1 MWTGS
6 FLRSFGI
13 TSKQPPSFHESRLK
27 GWFLDI
33 IQSTTFFQ
41 SKSLNHI
48 GPPPKKWPNIFWKS
62 VSEGQHALKNQFVP
76 FIKDIRIRSQGQA
89 IYSQSCLQ
97 WGKPKGSCAVS
108 GVSVNFVGFEER
120 MEYPLGNDHISPPS
134 KGTFL
139 SRWFSGFPFGGI
151 CDGSL
156 WRVSD
161 MIWPW

>member
-48 GPPPKKWPNIFWKS
+48 GPPPKKWPNIFL
-62 VSEGQHALKNQFVP
+62 EGGFWMTTCFEEPICPLHKGYSNP
-76 FIKDIRIRSQGQA
+76 FARPSYLQPKLPPAGQTQGKL
-89 IYSQSCLQ
+89 CRFR
-97 WGKPKGSCAVS
+97 

-139 SRWFSGFPFGGI
+139 ESMMFRIS
-151 CDGSL
+151 
-156 WRVSD
+156 V
-161 MIWPW
+161 